1 MDAQREGNHEQSVAQ
16 RCLRETG
23 DSTDSGVLILFHGV
37 SKLIQPESLG
47 FIRAMLEGADL
58 PMQLAYGVYVGE
70 VIAPLMIVLGIYCRL
85 GGLLVVVNMLFAIW
99 LAHSA
104 EIFTLSDHGGWALE
118 LQGFY
123 LFTALALIFLGS
135 GRYAVKPD

>member
-1 MDAQREGNHEQSVAQ
+1 MLNGREIMNNLLHNDAFGKLVIRLTV
-16 RCLRETG
+16 
-23 DSTDSGVLILFHGV
+23 GVLILFHGV

-58 PMQLAYGVYVGE
+58 PTQLAYGVYVGE

>member
-1 MDAQREGNHEQSVAQ
+1 MNNLLHNDAFGKLVIRLTA
-16 RCLRETG
+16 
-23 DSTDSGVLILFHGV
+23 GVLILFHGV

>member
-1 MDAQREGNHEQSVAQ
+1 MNNLLHNDAFGKLVIRLTA
-16 RCLRETG
+16 
-23 DSTDSGVLILFHGV
+23 GVLILFHGV

-58 PMQLAYGVYVGE
+58 PTQLAYGVYVGE

-123 LFTALALIFLGS
+123 FFTALALIFLGS

>member
-1 MDAQREGNHEQSVAQ
+1 MNNLLHNDAFGKLVIRLTV
-16 RCLRETG
+16 
-23 DSTDSGVLILFHGV
+23 GVLILFHGV
-37 SKLIQPESLG
+37 SKLLQPESLG
-47 FIRAMLEGADL
+47 FIRTMLEGADL
-58 PMQLAYGVYVGE
+58 PTQLAYGVYVGE

-123 LFTALALIFLGS
+123 FFTALALIFLGS

>member
-1 MDAQREGNHEQSVAQ
+1 MLNGREIMNNLLHNDAFGKLVIRLTV
-16 RCLRETG
+16 
-23 DSTDSGVLILFHGV
+23 GVLILFHGV
-37 SKLIQPESLG
+37 SKLLQPESLG
-47 FIRAMLEGADL
+47 FIRTMLEGADL

>member
-1 MDAQREGNHEQSVAQ
+1 MNNLLHNDAFGKLVIRLTA
-16 RCLRETG
+16 
-23 DSTDSGVLILFHGV
+23 GVLILFHGV

-123 LFTALALIFLGS
+123 FFTALALIFLGS